1 MFKICKNF
9 HHSKIS
15 RYKVCTSACM
25 CVCVFVCVEY
35 IGLTL
40 NINSIIV
47 ELMMKSLGLHCIRQA
62 PPKRQHLPARLQNI
76 AANHCHAVTWGSS
89 CDQISITLSCDCR
102 DMCSSSCPNDKLR
115 KFHSLL
121 IFLGQL
127 YNSQEKE
134 GEIIPWKYKKMK
146 EIYLENNDRTSGRE
160 RTLQWTDKVSLHHTK
175 TWSGHEHMT
184 TSLVT
189 QPHYTTLSNDMVIA
203 CPQWVDQWKKNTW
216 ITLPSYTQLSRDLL

>member
-1 MFKICKNF
+1 M
-9 HHSKIS
+9 
-15 RYKVCTSACM
+15 YV
-25 CVCVFVCVEY
+25 CVCLCVCRIYWTYSQHKQYYCRVDDE
-35 IGLTL
+35 
-40 NINSIIV
+40 V
-47 ELMMKSLGLHCIRQA
+47 AWPPLHPTSSTQKTA
-62 PPKRQHLPARLQNI
+62 LPARLQNI

-89 CDQISITLSCDCR
+89 CDQISITLSCGCR
-102 DMCSSSCPNDKLR
+102 DVCSSSCPNDKVR

-189 QPHYTTLSNDMVIA
+189 QPHYTTLSNDMVSMPPA
-203 CPQWVDQWKKNTW
+203 NTKIKDNISADHHMLVW
-216 ITLPSYTQLSRDLL
+216 EGHMVMYY